1 MMNNIQI
8 RPAVRGDELILAQ
21 IQTEA
26 WKTAFANILPAD
38 KLEKDTNPQKVIDMY
53 TRVLQQ
59 KLPEGYLLFVDGNP
73 HCMAFWGK
81 SRTDLYPES
90 AELICI
96 HSLQGNWGKGYGS
109 TMMEFLLEKIRS
121 AGYQQVILWVFEEN
135 VRARRFYEKH
145 GFVMTK
151 HRKNHFGADE
161 VLYQKSL

>member
-8 RPAVRGDELILAQ
+8 RPAVCGDELILAQ

-38 KLEKDTNPQKVIDMY
+38 ELEKDTNPQKVIDMY

-73 HCMAFWGK
+73 H
-81 SRTDLYPES
+81 
-90 AELICI
+90 I

-109 TMMEFLLEKIRS
+109 TMMEFLLEKIKS
-121 AGYQQVILWVFEEN
+121 AGYRQVILWVFEEN

-145 GFVMTK
+145 GFVMTE